1 MTDGST
7 ASAVESTTPRQSSPT
22 LCPPSSPSPKKVSG
36 VGHVEEH
43 APLLYIKGS
52 QMGTLGGL
60 CTCVCVCVPMG
71 ACVLMGGWVCL
82 GVVSTRPSLLRV
94 LLRPCV
100 LTTTACCSQL
110 LCLRSMFVHSV
121 LFRTTDS
128 QPYQEL
134 YASAE
139 KKNPLTITT
148 QSNDHY

>member
-60 CTCVCVCVPMG
+60 CACVHACVCVR
-71 ACVLMGGWVCL
+71 AYGWVCINGWV
-82 GVVSTRPSLLRV
+82 GVSGCGIHPSLT
-94 LLRPCV
+94 PEG
-100 LTTTACCSQL
+100 APP
-110 LCLRSMFVHSV
+110 SMCTYHHCM
-121 LFRTTDS
+121 L
-128 QPYQEL
+128 
-134 YASAE
+134 
-139 KKNPLTITT
+139 
-148 QSNDHY
+148 